1 MVENERPNLKLSNA
15 ELKLFSLLASGVN
28 INKTMSEIG
37 MNSYDVAY
45 LMMKI
50 NMELERRE
58 TEEEK
63 IKKLEKL
70 AERIWAEEAKENRRK

>member
-1 MVENERPNLKLSNA
+1 MAENERPNLKLSNA

-28 INKTMSEIG
+28 INKAMSKVG

-63 IKKLEKL
+63 IKKLERL
-70 AERIWAEEAKENRRK
+70 AERHRLLKTK

>member
-1 MVENERPNLKLSNA
+1 MAENERPNLKLSNA

-28 INKTMSEIG
+28 INKAMSEVG

-50 NMELERRE
+50 NMEMERRE

-70 AERIWAEEAKENRRK
+70 AERHRLLKTK

>member
-1 MVENERPNLKLSNA
+1 MPDTERPKLKLSNI

-28 INKTMSEIG
+28 INRAMSEVG

-50 NMELERRE
+50 NMEIERRE
-58 TEEEK
+58 AEDEK
-63 IKKLEKL
+63 IRKMERL
-70 AERIWAEEAKENRRK
+70 AERHRLLKTK

>member
-1 MVENERPNLKLSNA
+1 MAENERPMLKLSNS

-28 INKTMSEIG
+28 INKAMSEVG

-50 NMELERRE
+50 NMEMERRE

-63 IKKLEKL
+63 IKKLERL
-70 AERIWAEEAKENRRK
+70 AERHRLLKSK

>member
-1 MVENERPNLKLSNA
+1 MAENERQNLKLSNA

-28 INKTMSEIG
+28 INRAMSEVG

-50 NMELERRE
+50 NLELERRE

-70 AERIWAEEAKENRRK
+70 AERHRLLKTK

>member
-1 MVENERPNLKLSNA
+1 MENERPKLKLSNV

-28 INKTMSEIG
+28 INRAMAEVG

-50 NMELERRE
+50 NMEMERRE
-58 TEEEK
+58 AEDEK
-63 IKKLEKL
+63 IRKFEKM
-70 AERIWAEEAKENRRK
+70 AERHRLLKTK

>member
-1 MVENERPNLKLSNA
+1 MPDTERPKLKLSNP

-28 INKTMSEIG
+28 INRAMSEVG

-50 NMELERRE
+50 NMEVERREAEDEKIRKLERR
-58 TEEEK
+58 
-63 IKKLEKL
+63 
-70 AERIWAEEAKENRRK
+70 AERHRLLKTK